1 MLPEGW
7 REVRFSEVTEFSA
20 FGPRFS
26 ADLYDAAGNVG
37 VIRTTDINANGNIDY
52 TNVPLARIPES
63 LFSHILKDG
72 DLLIT
77 RSGTCGIVSIFKEQ
91 TIPMIAGAFLIR
103 FKIKDV
109 FNNEYIARILMHPL
123 LQKEIRKISSG
134 GVQKNISGTNIGKL
148 KLLLPPFPEQEKIA
162 AVLSTWDK
170 AISTTDALLANS
182 RQQKKALMQ
191 QLLTGKRRLPGFT
204 GEWLSRHLS
213 EIGTTYTGI
222 TGKSKEDFGKGKFF
236 IPYTNIF
243 NNASVDINYLEKV
256 DILDGECQNVVQ
268 YGDILLTTSS
278 ETPDEVG
285 MSSVVLDKIENIY
298 LNSFCFGF
306 RLHNFCELSPI
317 YAKFLFRGE
326 IFRKNVIVLAQ
337 GATRYNLPK
346 KQFLNINISFPP
358 LDEQRAIAAVLD
370 AADREI
376 VLLEQKAARLREE
389 KKALMQQLLT
399 GKRRVRL

>member
-1 MLPEGW
+1 M
-7 REVRFSEVTEFSA
+7 
-20 FGPRFS
+20 
-26 ADLYDAAGNVG
+26 
-37 VIRTTDINANGNIDY
+37 
-52 TNVPLARIPES
+52 
-63 LFSHILKDG
+63 
-72 DLLIT
+72 
-77 RSGTCGIVSIFKEQ
+77 
-91 TIPMIAGAFLIR
+91 
-103 FKIKDV
+103 
-109 FNNEYIARILMHPL
+109 
-123 LQKEIRKISSG
+123 
-134 GVQKNISGTNIGKL
+134 
-148 KLLLPPFPEQEKIA
+148 
-162 AVLSTWDK
+162 
-170 AISTTDALLANS
+170 
-182 RQQKKALMQ
+182 
-191 QLLTGKRRLPGFT
+191 
-204 GEWLSRHLS
+204 
-213 EIGTTYTGI
+213 
-222 TGKSKEDFGKGKFF
+222 
-236 IPYTNIF
+236 
-243 NNASVDINYLEKV
+243 EKV

-268 YGDILLTTSS
+268 YGDILFTTSS

-285 MSSVVLDKIENIY
+285 MSSVVLDEIENIY

-317 YAKFLFRGE
+317 YAKFLFRRE

>member
-7 REVRFSEVTEFSA
+7 RETTVGKCLSIMSGYA
-20 FGPRFS
+20 FKSDDFCDHGVP
-26 ADLYDAAGNVG
+26 
-37 VIRTTDINANGNIDY
+37 VIRISNITDMFDIDLSDCVYHNDMGKSFSYIAKMHDVLIAMSGATTGKIGIYKNSEIAYINQRVGKICINDSIANLKYFFYVLNQNYIQKY
-52 TNVPLARIPES
+52 
-63 LFSHILKDG
+63 ILKEAIG
-72 DLLIT
+72 
-77 RSGTCGIVSIFKEQ
+77 
-91 TIPMIAGAFLIR
+91 GAQ
-103 FKIKDV
+103 
-109 FNNEYIARILMHPL
+109 P
-123 LQKEIRKISSG
+123 
-134 GVQKNISGTNIGKL
+134 NISNRQISIIKINI
-148 KLLLPPFPEQEKIA
+148 PPLPEQEKIA

-268 YGDILLTTSS
+268 YGDILFTTSS

-285 MSSVVLDKIENIY
+285 MSSVVLDEIENIY

-370 AADREI
+370 VADREI